1 MVMHEHWLKLH
12 VAALL
17 ILALLA
23 TGCGRSDSSA
33 SSSGTVMLA
42 QARLAQ
48 ERGDFT
54 QATEFYRQART
65 ELTNEGRDEEALEC
79 LNGLRDIQLI
89 DATYPY
95 SLKDM
100 KTMLRDAFPQVPQ
113 GDRDAWIA
121 QGKLESRTI
130 DGEPRFFDDVISN
143 IKFRN
148 VDLFRQDPKMY
159 ASYEKAYKVIK
170 PIIDAG
176 PGPDPWQPF
185 IRPISYTGTG
195 TLVVPRDKL
204 PATGT
209 LKLWFPIPIVT
220 GPQTNVT
227 VLSITPTTYV
237 KGAPSIDRD
246 IGLIYM
252 EVLLDQLTQ
261 DLTIVIQFSFHHYE
275 QWFQVD
281 PERVGE
287 YDRQSDLY
295 RQYSASFGNT
305 VVTDEIRKTA
315 LSVIGDETN
324 PYRAAKKLYD
334 YILATVTYSY
344 MPHFALWP
352 RGEPESTYV
361 HRNRF
366 GDCGAQS
373 IYFSALCRAVGIP
386 ARTTG
391 GWQLFSGN
399 FGDHFWAEFYL
410 PNYGWIPVDPTFADM
425 VGYLTDVSDQD
436 KKAFRDF
443 FFGNQDHFRCNVQKD
458 VDVPLIPPTR
468 ERVTAPMAIQFP
480 YGACDTMED
489 DPGTVLYNYWTME
502 ARIN

>member
-1 MVMHEHWLKLH
+1 MSRRWSQFLA
-12 VAALL
+12 VAFLL
-17 ILALLA
+17 PALLA
-23 TGCGRSDSSA
+23 TGCGRSDSPAPSP
-33 SSSGTVMLA
+33 GQVMLA
-42 QARLAQ
+42 QARSAQ

-65 ELTNEGRDEEALEC
+65 ELEKEGRDEEAFEC

-89 DATYPY
+89 NATYPCG
-95 SLKDM
+95 LDEI
-100 KTMLRDAFPQVPQ
+100 KTMLAEAFPQVPP
-113 GDRDAWIA
+113 GEREAWIG

-130 DGEPRFFDDVISN
+130 DGTPRFFDDVITN
-143 IKFRN
+143 IKYRN
-148 VDLFRQDPKMY
+148 VDLFRQDPHML
-159 ASYEKAYKVIK
+159 ASYERGYRVLKA
-170 PIIDAG
+170 IIDAG
-176 PGPDPWQPF
+176 PGTDPWQPF

-195 TLVVPRDKL
+195 TLAVPRDKL
-204 PATGT
+204 PASGT
-209 LKLWFPIPIVT
+209 LKLWFPIPIVI
-220 GPQTNVT
+220 GPQKNVT

-252 EVLLDQLTQ
+252 EVPLDQLTQ
-261 DLTIVIQFSFHHYE
+261 DLTIVIQFTFDHYE

-281 PERVGE
+281 PEGVGE

-295 RQYSASFGNT
+295 RQYTTSFGNT
-305 VVTDEIRKTA
+305 LVTDEIRATA
-315 LSVIGDETN
+315 QTVVGNETN
-324 PYRAAKKLYD
+324 PWRAAKKLYD

-344 MPHFALWP
+344 MPHLALWP
-352 RGEPESTYV
+352 RGEPESVYV
-361 HRNRF
+361 HRNHF
-366 GDCGAQS
+366 GDCAAQS

-391 GWQLFSGN
+391 GWQLFTGN

-425 VGYLTDVSDQD
+425 VGYLTDVSEQD
-436 KKAFRDF
+436 KKVFQDF

-458 VDVPLIPPTR
+458 VDVPLIPPAR
-468 ERVTAPMAIQFP
+468 ERVNASMAIQFP
-480 YGACDTMED
+480 AANCDTMEG
-489 DPGTVLYNYWTME
+489 DPGAMLYNYWTME